1 MTSLGTSPVPNPD
14 ELALFA
20 DCWTTVA
27 KPFADR
33 FREACLADGAAH
45 AGEVNPSRVRAR
57 LIAGGGIDN
66 PRQLSALWSTATA
79 RGGYLVNTETYVP
92 ITGEGSRGNTN
103 KSVRLRRLA

>member
-1 MTSLGTSPVPNPD
+1 MTVLSTGPLEDPDLLSLI
-14 ELALFA
+14 A
-20 DCWTTVA
+20 DPWTTLA

-33 FREACLADGAAH
+33 FRDACLADGHAH

-57 LIAGGGIDN
+57 LIASGGIDN
-66 PRQLSALWSTATA
+66 PRQLSAMWSTATA
-79 RGGYLVNTETYVP
+79 RGGYLVNTETWVP